1 LYEQTWLSG
10 VIGAYPIT
18 AKEFAFVDA
27 VMAFTAC
34 DEDKAIGFFT
44 FRNPE
49 DDYFM
54 MPSAGTYGIM
64 DERLETNFD
73 EGLEAD
79 LRSLA

>member
-1 LYEQTWLSG
+1 MDVWSYS
-10 VIGAYPIT
+10 IT
-18 AKEFAFVDA
+18 AKEFAFVDS

-44 FRNPE
+44 FRNPG

-54 MPSAGTYGIM
+54 MPSAGTYRIM

-79 LRSLA
+79 MRSSA